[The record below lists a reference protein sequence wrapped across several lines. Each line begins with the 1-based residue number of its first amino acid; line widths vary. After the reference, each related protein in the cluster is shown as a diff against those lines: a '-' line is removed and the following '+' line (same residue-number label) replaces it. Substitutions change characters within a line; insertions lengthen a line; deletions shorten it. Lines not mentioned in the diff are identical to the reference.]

1 LAEKDFAMLRSFLLP
16 AMLITFAATADAQT
30 IVINPN
36 KSGVL
41 PSATTSVEPVRIT
54 VGVSTFAPAPNG
66 DSEQAL
72 KAQEDGRRMIYAIAG
87 RECAIMS
94 EVVASDC
101 HLESIN
107 INVQRVGA
115 NRNFNEPRGEGFNI
129 NGNISYRIVP
139 K

>member
-1 LAEKDFAMLRSFLLP
+1 MLRSFLLP
-16 AMLITFAATADAQT
+16 VIVIAFGATADAQT

-41 PSATTSVEPVRIT
+41 PPAAAEPVHIS
-54 VGVSTFAPAPNG
+54 VGVSTFAPAPSG
-66 DSEQAL
+66 DGEQAL
-72 KAQEDGRRMIYAIAG
+72 KAQEDGRRMIYEIAD
-87 RECAIMS
+87 RECAIVR
-94 EVVASDC
+94 EVLASDC

-115 NRNFNEPRGEGFNI
+115 NRNFNEARGDGFNI
-129 NGNISYRIVP
+129 NGNINYRIVP